1 MRLLVLFIRAY
12 QCMIRPFL
20 IGNCKFHPT
29 CSEYAIESLQTH
41 GIIRGMRLATLRVLK
56 CHPFSPGRIDPV
68 PPTQDPHSA
77 ALGNDV

>member
-1 MRLLVLFIRAY
+1 MTFAIALIRAY

-20 IGNCKFHPT
+20 MGSCKFHPT

-41 GIIRGMRLATLRVLK
+41 GLVRGSRLTFARILR

-68 PPTQDPHSA
+68 PP
-77 ALGNDV
+77 ALNKTS